1 MLTVTLAVTVT
12 VPPDALEPD
21 SVVDEGAL
29 DDSPDEEVPL
39 AVVLVTPMGPVSVV
53 ADAAAE
59 VAEA

>member
-1 MLTVTLAVTVT
+1 M
-12 VPPDALEPD
+12 PPDALEPD

-29 DDSPDEEVPL
+29 DDSPDEVSL